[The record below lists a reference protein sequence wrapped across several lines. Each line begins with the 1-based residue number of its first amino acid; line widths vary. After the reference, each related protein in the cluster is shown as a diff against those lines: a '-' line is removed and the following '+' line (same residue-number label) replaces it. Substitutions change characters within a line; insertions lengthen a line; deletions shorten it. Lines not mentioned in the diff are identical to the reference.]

1 MRGTLSNILFA
12 VFLFFPSLSST
23 EEDRFFWSAEFVS
36 KPNNF
41 YHGAPTQIPAIE
53 GDELNIECKV
63 RAVSEDTYT
72 IIWDYEDFNAVTS
85 GETVLVNNTAGDEYA
100 VDTIKVNITN
110 PAIIDDKDIICS
122 WENGQFSDTISL
134 QFKVYIEDK
143 SGTCPQCKG
152 AGHVKLV
159 RPGKQKKEDANLE
172 EMIRE
177 KAKKT
182 YGLSQVLIDS
192 DGSFCGCKEN
202 QTTPATTTS
211 PLLNSTA
218 PTRRGGFI
226 FPSSRPTSGRRE
238 CRGIGRWGSRMA
250 MESWCNNNCKVPA
263 VCKKGYCSCSP

>member
-85 GETVLVNNTAGDEYA
+85 GKTVLVNNTAGDEYA

-134 QFKVYIEDK
+134 QFKVYIEDQ
-143 SGTCPQCKG
+143 SGACPQCKG

-159 RPGKQKKEDANLE
+159 RPGKQKKEDANFE

-192 DGSFCGCKEN
+192 DGSVCGCKEN

-211 PLLNSTA
+211 PLLYSTA

-226 FPSSRPTSGRRE
+226 FPSSRPSSGRRE
-238 CRGIGRWGSRMA
+238 CRGIGRWGSRRA

>member
-53 GDELNIECKV
+53 GDELDIECKV

-85 GETVLVNNTAGDEYA
+85 GKTVLVNNTAGDEYA

-134 QFKVYIEDK
+134 QFKVYVEDK
-143 SGTCPQCKG
+143 SRGEKCPDCKG
-152 AGHVKLV
+152 KRLKLV
-159 RPGKQKKEDANLE
+159 RPEKQKKEDANLE
-172 EMIRE
+172 EMIKE
-177 KAKKT
+177 KTKKK
-182 YGLSQVLIDS
+182 YGFPHVFIES
-192 DGSFCGCKEN
+192 DGSVCGCRKMKPSYYRNKSRFEN
-202 QTTPATTTS
+202 
-211 PLLNSTA
+211 N
-218 PTRRGGFI
+218 
-226 FPSSRPTSGRRE
+226 
-238 CRGIGRWGSRMA
+238 
-250 MESWCNNNCKVPA
+250 
-263 VCKKGYCSCSP
+263 

>member
-1 MRGTLSNILFA
+1 MKGLLINVIFA
-12 VFLFFPSLSST
+12 VVLSFPSLSTS
-23 EEDRFFWSAEFVS
+23 EEDRFFWSAEYVS

-53 GDELNIECKV
+53 GEEMDIECKV

-85 GETVLVNNTAGDEYA
+85 GKTVLVNNTAGDEYA

-143 SGTCPQCKG
+143 SGACPHCKG

-177 KAKKT
+177 KAKKK

-192 DGSFCGCKEN
+192 NGTVCGCKAN
-202 QTTPATTTS
+202 KTTPATTPRTTKMTKTS
-211 PLLNSTA
+211 TRLYTSV
-218 PTRRGGFI
+218 PTRRRF
-226 FPSSRPTSGRRE
+226 RPRRE
-238 CRGIGRWGSRMA
+238 CRALGVWSRSVIMHQ
-250 MESWCNNNCKVPA
+250 WCTDNCSAPKPF
-263 VCKKGYCSCSP
+263 CPRSSCSC